1 MFPVIVW
8 RGESKHREE
17 VQSQL
22 AKTAESV
29 LELVWLLKLRKSET
43 ISGLKCISK
52 LMPCFGFD
60 IALSGSRIA

>member
-8 RGESKHREE
+8 CRESKHGEE

-29 LELVWLLKLRKSET
+29 LELVWLLKFRKFET
-43 ISGLKCISK
+43 ISGLKYISK
-52 LMPCFGFD
+52 LMSCFDFD
-60 IALSGSRIA
+60 IAVSGLRIT

>member
-8 RGESKHREE
+8 CRQSKHGEE

-22 AKTAESV
+22 AKTVESV
-29 LELVWLLKLRKSET
+29 LELVWLLKLRKLET

-52 LMPCFGFD
+52 LMSCFGFD
-60 IALSGSRIA
+60 RAVSGSRIT

>member
-1 MFPVIVW
+1 MLPVIVW
-8 RGESKHREE
+8 HRESKHREE

-29 LELVWLLKLRKSET
+29 LQLVWLLKLRKSET

-60 IALSGSRIA
+60 IPLSGFRIA